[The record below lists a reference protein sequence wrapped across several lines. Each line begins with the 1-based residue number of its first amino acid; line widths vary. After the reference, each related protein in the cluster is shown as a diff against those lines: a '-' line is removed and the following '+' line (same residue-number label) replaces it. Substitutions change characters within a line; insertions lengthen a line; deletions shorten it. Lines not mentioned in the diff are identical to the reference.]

1 MISQRFPI
9 QPVLQ
14 HMCLAVVQTHLGSA
28 TAARNEWQ
36 RALQPANATEKLLTV
51 AGYAERNAAND
62 IADAAYSGAF
72 KIAPKNRAAY
82 AGRLRLALAARA
94 YSPSPN
100 YRSGNRSAL
109 AR

>member
-1 MISQRFPI
+1 
-9 QPVLQ
+9 
-14 HMCLAVVQTHLGSA
+14 MCLAVVQTHLGSA

-82 AGRLRLALAARA
+82 AGRLRLDLAARA